1 MRIDTTRFGAMDV
14 AEESIVQMPEGMLG
28 FAEAKR
34 FVLLQDD
41 QTAAFSWLQAVDD
54 PNLAFIVVNTRQF
67 FPDYRFV
74 FPEEQTASLGLKSPR
89 EAAILTTVTI
99 GNDGAIT
106 TNMLGPIVMNP
117 RTLLA
122 RQIVLEDSRYG
133 PKHSIRELPGT
144 DAARPEWARAA

>member
-1 MRIDTTRFGAMDV
+1 MKIDTTRFGAMEV

-34 FVLLQDD
+34 FVLLQNEHI
-41 QTAAFSWLQAVDD
+41 AAFKWLQSVDD
-54 PNLAFIVVNTRQF
+54 PGLAFIVVNTRQF
-67 FPDYRFV
+67 FPEYRFV
-74 FPEEQTASLGLKSPR
+74 FSEEQTASLGLKSPR
-89 EAAILTTVTI
+89 EATILTTVTI

-122 RQIVLEDSRYG
+122 RQIVLEDTRYG
-133 PKHSIRELPGT
+133 TKHSIVELSGT